1 MEIAISLIGLA
12 KVAGAIVAVLFLALV
27 CLWPINDQPTSVMQF
42 IVWITLSVLV
52 VLFIFGK
59 FSISISI

>member
-12 KVAGAIVAVLFLALV
+12 KVAAAIGAVIFLAVV
-27 CLWPINDQPTSVMQF
+27 CLWPINDQPTSMMQF
-42 IVWITLSVLV
+42 IVWAAVSVLV

-59 FSISISI
+59 FYINISF

>member
-12 KVAGAIVAVLFLALV
+12 KVAGAIAAVLFLALV

-42 IVWITLSVLV
+42 IVWIALSVLA

-59 FSISISI
+59 ISINISI